1 MTRLGT
7 RRLNRASRS
16 LTVMAGILCDP
27 GPRLGAGQ
35 LGALEGAVGHV
46 PLGEDAVVAAV
57 LDDLPERVLEDR
69 PELLVVLADADA
81 VGARVDLVADDL
93 EVAALA
99 GDLGVVGGHRE
110 VGQGGVGPLELD
122 LEDDLGA
129 ARKGAGLDAPG
140 PAAGLLGLDQLLVD
154 GAGLQGDGGP
164 AQVGHGP
171 HLLGVAPPDQ
181 DRGAGL
187 EVLEEADLLGPFGRR
202 RHRGDDQVELAVLE
216 RGDQLVEGGVD
227 EGEAH
232 PEPAAQLGGKV
243 GVDAA
248 DLRLRLAHGPVEHV
262 GGEGVEELHRGVG
275 DVGADPDLPGRA
287 DPLGQAAAQVGQ
299 ALGHGRGVTGGALV
313 AGAGAAA
320 GQHGHDQQRE
330 RGLTLGGLL
339 AGRRAPG
346 LREQRAATN
355 RALAAYWDS
364 AAGLDV
370 DALAPAAADELASAT
385 NRLDGLTDLRQ
396 DVNQGSIAPA
406 AALDVYNTTIADLLN
421 TNRGLITGIADPQL
435 AQRVG
440 AIVAVS
446 RIKELAALER
456 EQVSEVLD
464 KGSFAPGEFRRF
476 TSTLSTR
483 AVLLSEF
490 RAAADDAQRATFVDT
505 LVGPEV
511 QRARELQAEAISSE
525 DAPRLEL
532 DPAEWWTVNSTEIDL
547 LRQVENQL
555 GAAAVEASR
564 ADETAARTRA
574 GLDAAAVLVV
584 LALAIGLSLVVV
596 RSLLRPLGLLR
607 SSAEEV
613 AHSQLPGVVERL
625 QRAEPVDLTAETR
638 PIGIPDRDEIGQV
651 ARAFDAVHSTAV
663 RVAAEQAALR
673 RSVADMFLSLGR
685 RLQALVHRQL
695 ELLDELERTEAD
707 PQQLRSLFR
716 LDHLATRMRRNA
728 ENLLVLSG
736 AEAVRRWSDPVPLP
750 RVIRAASAEIEDY
763 NRVGVMPMADVR
775 VVGHAVSDVVH
786 LLAELIEN
794 AAAFS
799 PPRTRVQVSG
809 EPAAHGYLLEVEDQ
823 GIGMSDEELELANE
837 QLAKPTTID
846 LASAQRLGF
855 YVVGHLAARHGIK
868 VRLRR
873 SWFGGVAAL
882 VLLPSSLLGGPETEM
897 EPAGAPGAGQ
907 PQVGPSPDGSGEAQ
921 RAAPADRGEPVP
933 TPVPRAFAVRSP
945 GAGRDNGMGG

>member
-1 MTRLGT
+1 MKAGSLLGN
-7 RRLNRASRS
+7 LS
-16 LTVMAGILCDP
+16 LRPKIALIL
-27 GPRLGAGQ
+27 L
-35 LGALEGAVGHV
+35 
-46 PLGEDAVVAAV
+46 
-57 LDDLPERVLEDR
+57 LP
-69 PELLVVLADADA
+69 
-81 VGARVDLVADDL
+81 
-93 EVAALA
+93 VAAL
-99 GDLGVVGGHRE
+99 L
-110 VGQGGVGPLELD
+110 LL
-122 LEDDLGA
+122 
-129 ARKGAGLDAPG
+129 AGLRIG
-140 PAAGLLGLDQLLVD
+140 SSVSTSRQ
-154 GAGLQGDGGP
+154 
-164 AQVGHGP
+164 
-171 HLLGVAPPDQ
+171 
-181 DRGAGL
+181 
-187 EVLEEADLLGPFGRR
+187 
-202 RHRGDDQVELAVLE
+202 
-216 RGDQLVEGGVD
+216 
-227 EGEAH
+227 
-232 PEPAAQLGGKV
+232 
-243 GVDAA
+243 
-248 DLRLRLAHGPVEHV
+248 
-262 GGEGVEELHRGVG
+262 
-275 DVGADPDLPGRA
+275 
-287 DPLGQAAAQVGQ
+287 AAQVRGLTEF
-299 ALGHGRGVTGGALV
+299 ALRGTAL
-313 AGAGAAA
+313 A
-320 GQHGHDQQRE
+320 HELQRE

-339 AGRRAPG
+339 SGRRSPE
-346 LREQRAATN
+346 LRTQRAATN
-355 RALAAYWDS
+355 RALADYRDS

-370 DALAPAAADELASAT
+370 DALAPAAADELASA
-385 NRLDGLTDLRQ
+385 NSRLAGLTDLRQ
-396 DVNQGSIAPA
+396 DVNRASIAPG
-406 AALDVYNTTIADLLN
+406 AALDAYNTTIADLLN

-440 AIVAVS
+440 AFVAVS
-446 RIKELAALER
+446 RLKELAALER
-456 EQVSEVLD
+456 EQVSQVLD
-464 KGSFAPGEFRRF
+464 RGKFAPGEFRRF
-476 TSTLSTR
+476 TSTISTR

-490 RAAADDAQRATFVDT
+490 RAEADDAQRATFVDT

-511 QRARELQAEAISSE
+511 QRARELQAEAIASE
-525 DAPRLEL
+525 GAANLEL

-547 LRQVENQL
+547 LRRVEDQL
-555 GAAAVEASR
+555 GAAAVDASR

-574 GLDAAAVLVV
+574 AVDAVAVLLV

-596 RSLLRPLGLLR
+596 RSLLRPLGR
-607 SSAEEV
+607 GP
-613 AHSQLPGVVERL
+613 Q
-625 QRAEPVDLTAETR
+625 QAEPVDLTAETR

-736 AEAVRRWSDPVPLP
+736 SEPVRRWSDPVPLP

-799 PPRTRVQVSG
+799 PPGTRVQVSG

-855 YVVGHLAARHGIK
+855 YVVGRLAARHGVK

-897 EPAGAPGAGQ
+897 EPAGPPGAGQ
-907 PQVGPSPDGSGEAQ
+907 PQVEPSPDRSGEAQ
-921 RAAPADRGEPVP
+921 RVAPADRSEPVP
-933 TPVPRAFAVRSP
+933 TPVPRAFAVKSP
-945 GAGRDNGMGG
+945 GAGRDNGMAG

>member
-1 MTRLGT
+1 MPRTCGQGGHDQQGEHRDCPVPPSPTACPPLHRPPRCDSFRTLKARSLLRSPPAPCRST
-7 RRLNRASRS
+7 RRPHESW
-16 LTVMAGILCDP
+16 
-27 GPRLGAGQ
+27 
-35 LGALEGAVGHV
+35 
-46 PLGEDAVVAAV
+46 
-57 LDDLPERVLEDR
+57 
-69 PELLVVLADADA
+69 
-81 VGARVDLVADDL
+81 VGARQPVPPSQDRAD
-93 EVAALA
+93 
-99 GDLGVVGGHRE
+99 
-110 VGQGGVGPLELD
+110 PP
-122 LEDDLGA
+122 A
-129 ARKGAGLDAPG
+129 ARCGP
-140 PAAGLLGLDQLLVD
+140 PAAGRAPDRVERLDQSSGRP
-154 GAGLQGDGGP
+154 GAW
-164 AQVGHGP
+164 
-171 HLLGVAPPDQ
+171 PDRVRS
-181 DRGAGL
+181 RGTA
-187 EVLEEADLLGPFGRR
+187 
-202 RHRGDDQVELAVLE
+202 
-216 RGDQLVEGGVD
+216 
-227 EGEAH
+227 
-232 PEPAAQLGGKV
+232 
-243 GVDAA
+243 
-248 DLRLRLAHGPVEHV
+248 LAH
-262 GGEGVEELHRGVG
+262 EL
-275 DVGADPDLPGRA
+275 
-287 DPLGQAAAQVGQ
+287 
-299 ALGHGRGVTGGALV
+299 
-313 AGAGAAA
+313 
-320 GQHGHDQQRE
+320 QRE

-339 AGRRAPG
+339 AGRRSPG

-355 RALAAYWDS
+355 QALAAYRAS

-385 NRLDGLTDLRQ
+385 NRLDGLTGLRQ
-396 DVNQGSIAPA
+396 DLNQGSIAPA
-406 AALDVYNTTIADLLN
+406 AALDAYNTTIADLLN

-440 AIVAVS
+440 AFVAVS

-464 KGSFAPGEFRRF
+464 RGRFAPGEFRRF

-511 QRARELQAEAISSE
+511 QRARELQAEAIASEGASS
-525 DAPRLEL
+525 LVL

-547 LRQVENQL
+547 LRRVEDQL
-555 GAAAVEASR
+555 GAAAVAASR
-564 ADETAARTRA
+564 SDETAARTRA
-574 GLDAAAVLVV
+574 GIDAAAVLVV

-613 AHSQLPGVVERL
+613 AHSQLPSVVERL
-625 QRAEPVDLTAETR
+625 HRAEPVDLTAETQ
-638 PIGIPDRDEIGQV
+638 PIGIRDHDEIGQV

-736 AEAVRRWSDPVPLP
+736 AEPVRRWSEPVPLP

-775 VVGHAVSDVVH
+775 IVGHAVSDVVH

-799 PPRTRVQVSG
+799 PPGTRVQVSG

-823 GIGMSDEELELANE
+823 GIGMSDEELELANQ
-837 QLAKPTTID
+837 QLAKPATID

-855 YVVGHLAARHGIK
+855 YVVGRLAARHTIK

-882 VLLPSSLLGGPETEM
+882 VLLPASLLGGPETGM
-897 EPAGAPGAGQ
+897 EPAGPPSDGHPEVEPGRD
-907 PQVGPSPDGSGEAQ
+907 SPGVPRRG
-921 RAAPADRGEPVP
+921 APAERGEPVP
-933 TPVPRAFAVRSP
+933 TPVPRAFAVKSP
-945 GAGRDNGMGG
+945 GAGHDNGMAG

>member
-1 MTRLGT
+1 MKAGSLLGN
-7 RRLNRASRS
+7 LS
-16 LTVMAGILCDP
+16 LRPKIALIL
-27 GPRLGAGQ
+27 L
-35 LGALEGAVGHV
+35 
-46 PLGEDAVVAAV
+46 
-57 LDDLPERVLEDR
+57 LP
-69 PELLVVLADADA
+69 
-81 VGARVDLVADDL
+81 
-93 EVAALA
+93 VAAL
-99 GDLGVVGGHRE
+99 L
-110 VGQGGVGPLELD
+110 LL
-122 LEDDLGA
+122 
-129 ARKGAGLDAPG
+129 AGLRIG
-140 PAAGLLGLDQLLVD
+140 SSVSTSRQ
-154 GAGLQGDGGP
+154 
-164 AQVGHGP
+164 
-171 HLLGVAPPDQ
+171 
-181 DRGAGL
+181 
-187 EVLEEADLLGPFGRR
+187 
-202 RHRGDDQVELAVLE
+202 
-216 RGDQLVEGGVD
+216 
-227 EGEAH
+227 
-232 PEPAAQLGGKV
+232 
-243 GVDAA
+243 
-248 DLRLRLAHGPVEHV
+248 
-262 GGEGVEELHRGVG
+262 
-275 DVGADPDLPGRA
+275 
-287 DPLGQAAAQVGQ
+287 AAQVRGLTEF
-299 ALGHGRGVTGGALV
+299 ALRGTAL
-313 AGAGAAA
+313 A
-320 GQHGHDQQRE
+320 HELQRE

-339 AGRRAPG
+339 SGRRSPE
-346 LREQRAATN
+346 LRTQRAATN
-355 RALAAYWDS
+355 RALADYRDS

-370 DALAPAAADELASAT
+370 DALAPAAADELASA
-385 NRLDGLTDLRQ
+385 NSRLAGLTDLRQ
-396 DVNQGSIAPA
+396 DVNRASIAPG
-406 AALDVYNTTIADLLN
+406 AALDAYNTTIADLLN

-440 AIVAVS
+440 AFVAVS
-446 RIKELAALER
+446 RLKELAALER
-456 EQVSEVLD
+456 EQVSQVLD
-464 KGSFAPGEFRRF
+464 RGKFAPGEFRRF
-476 TSTLSTR
+476 TSTISTR

-490 RAAADDAQRATFVDT
+490 RAEADDAQRATFVDT

-511 QRARELQAEAISSE
+511 QRARELQAQAIASE
-525 DAPRLEL
+525 GAANLEL
-532 DPAEWWTVNSTEIDL
+532 DPAEWWSVNSTEIDL
-547 LRQVENQL
+547 LRRVEDQL
-555 GAAAVEASR
+555 GAAAVDASR
-564 ADETAARTRA
+564 ADEAAARTRA
-574 GLDAAAVLVV
+574 AVDAVAVLLV

-613 AHSQLPGVVERL
+613 AHTQLPGVVERL

-736 AEAVRRWSDPVPLP
+736 AEPVRRWSDPVPLP

-799 PPRTRVQVSG
+799 PPGTRVQVSG

-855 YVVGHLAARHGIK
+855 YVVGRLAARHGVK

-882 VLLPSSLLGGPETEM
+882 VLLPSSLLGGPEAEM
-897 EPAGAPGAGQ
+897 EPAGPPGAGQ
-907 PQVGPSPDGSGEAQ
+907 PQVEPSPDGSGEAQ
-921 RAAPADRGEPVP
+921 RVAPADRSEPVP
-933 TPVPRAFAVRSP
+933 TPVPRAFAVKSP
-945 GAGRDNGMGG
+945 GAGRDNGMAG

>member
-1 MTRLGT
+1 MKAGSLLGN
-7 RRLNRASRS
+7 LS
-16 LTVMAGILCDP
+16 LRPKIALIL
-27 GPRLGAGQ
+27 L
-35 LGALEGAVGHV
+35 
-46 PLGEDAVVAAV
+46 
-57 LDDLPERVLEDR
+57 LP
-69 PELLVVLADADA
+69 
-81 VGARVDLVADDL
+81 
-93 EVAALA
+93 VAAL
-99 GDLGVVGGHRE
+99 L
-110 VGQGGVGPLELD
+110 LL
-122 LEDDLGA
+122 
-129 ARKGAGLDAPG
+129 AGLRIG
-140 PAAGLLGLDQLLVD
+140 SSVSTSRQ
-154 GAGLQGDGGP
+154 
-164 AQVGHGP
+164 
-171 HLLGVAPPDQ
+171 
-181 DRGAGL
+181 
-187 EVLEEADLLGPFGRR
+187 
-202 RHRGDDQVELAVLE
+202 
-216 RGDQLVEGGVD
+216 
-227 EGEAH
+227 
-232 PEPAAQLGGKV
+232 
-243 GVDAA
+243 
-248 DLRLRLAHGPVEHV
+248 
-262 GGEGVEELHRGVG
+262 
-275 DVGADPDLPGRA
+275 
-287 DPLGQAAAQVGQ
+287 AAQVRGLTEF
-299 ALGHGRGVTGGALV
+299 ALRGTAL
-313 AGAGAAA
+313 A
-320 GQHGHDQQRE
+320 HELQRE

-339 AGRRAPG
+339 SGRRSPE
-346 LREQRAATN
+346 LRTQRTATN
-355 RALAAYWDS
+355 RALADYRDS

-370 DALAPAAADELASAT
+370 DALAPAAADELASA
-385 NRLDGLTDLRQ
+385 NSRLDGLTDLRQ
-396 DVNQGSIAPA
+396 DVNRASIAPG
-406 AALDVYNTTIADLLN
+406 AALDAYNTTIADLLN

-440 AIVAVS
+440 AFVAVS
-446 RIKELAALER
+446 RLKELAALER
-456 EQVSEVLD
+456 EQVSQVLD
-464 KGSFAPGEFRRF
+464 RGKFAPGEFRRF
-476 TSTLSTR
+476 TSTISTR

-490 RAAADDAQRATFVDT
+490 RADADDAQRATFVDT

-511 QRARELQAEAISSE
+511 QRARELQAEAIASE
-525 DAPRLEL
+525 GAANLEL

-547 LRQVENQL
+547 LRRVEDQL
-555 GAAAVEASR
+555 GAAAVDASR
-564 ADETAARTRA
+564 ADEAAARTRA
-574 GLDAAAVLVV
+574 AVDAVAVLLV

-613 AHSQLPGVVERL
+613 AHTQLPGVVERL

-736 AEAVRRWSDPVPLP
+736 AEPVRRWSDPVPLP

-799 PPRTRVQVSG
+799 PPGTRVQVSG

-855 YVVGHLAARHGIK
+855 YVVGRLAARHGVK

-897 EPAGAPGAGQ
+897 EPAGPPGAGQ
-907 PQVGPSPDGSGEAQ
+907 PQVEPSPDGSGEAQ
-921 RAAPADRGEPVP
+921 RVAPADRSEPVP
-933 TPVPRAFAVRSP
+933 TPVPRAFAVKSP
-945 GAGRDNGMGG
+945 GAGRDNGMAG